1 MSITLPDKHLSREDY
16 LDMRN
21 RIVSFFHGIISLVL
35 SGYHMYFLQNECG
48 QKNTELERFIIN
60 NSAGYFFYDFIAM
73 TYYGL
78 LDWGMFIHHFICIVG
93 MTIGLC

>member
-1 MSITLPDKHLSREDY
+1 MNLNLPDKHLNREDY

-21 RIVSFFHGIISLVL
+21 RIVSFFHGVISLVL

-48 QKNTELERFIIN
+48 QKNTELETYIILN
-60 NSAGYFFYDFIAM
+60 TVGYFLYDFIAM
-73 TYYGL
+73 AYFNL
-78 LDWGMFIHHFICIVG
+78 LDWGMTIHHGICIIG